1 MLQKNIT
8 FYDDKKILNL
18 ILKVNGSYC
27 NIDCDYCFE
36 KNKSLD
42 CNMQITSEYLLNLL
56 NNIEGK
62 IVVTFHGG
70 EPLTIGKDKFISL
83 LETIKPFYPHK
94 IMYIYL
100 QTNGLLLDK
109 EWIYILFEKYKNLN
123 IEISLSLDGTYCMN
137 SLRTDYNKKNTYKD
151 VINAYE
157 LLRENNI
164 SAGMLSVI
172 SKNSLPFYKEYIEII
187 ESIKNL
193 RFVKINPLFNMINN
207 HLTSDSITPTEFSN
221 FIIDITKLYIKKKLY
236 KRVAIEPIL
245 SIFQK
250 INNIESKYCNYNTN
264 KCYQF
269 ISLYSN
275 NIIGP
280 CDCFSTDD
288 FRINNDINLTLN
300 ENISHSIFNDDKIIK
315 NILEDCK
322 KCDIFCLCSGGCIS
336 QMYYLYKNKSLYQDY
351 CKSKMMLF
359 SFAKKIKV

>member
-1 MLQKNIT
+1 MLQENIT

-18 ILKVNGSYC
+18 ILKVNGSHC

-42 CNMQITSEYLLNLL
+42 DDMQIHPEYLLNFL
-56 NNIEGK
+56 NNITGK
-62 IVVTFHGG
+62 IALTFHGG
-70 EPLTIGKDKFISL
+70 EPLTIGKDKFINL
-83 LETIKPFYPHK
+83 LETIKPLYPDK
-94 IMYIYL
+94 IIHIYL
-100 QTNGLLLDK
+100 QTNGLLLDE
-109 EWIYILFEKYKNLN
+109 EWIYILFERYKNLN
-123 IEISLSLDGTYCMN
+123 IEISLSLDGSYNMN
-137 SLRTDYNKKNTYKD
+137 SLRKDFNNKNTYYNI
-151 VINAYE
+151 INSFK
-157 LLRENNI
+157 LLKENNI
-164 SAGMLSVI
+164 SVGMLSVI
-172 SKNSLPFYKEYIEII
+172 SKNSLPLYKEYIEII
-187 ESIKNL
+187 ESVDNIK
-193 RFVKINPLFNMINN
+193 FVKINPLFNMVDGKLTYNSINP
-207 HLTSDSITPTEFSN
+207 IEFSN
-221 FIIDITKLYIKKKLY
+221 FIINIIKLYIKKKLY
-236 KRVAIEPIL
+236 KKVAIEPIL
-245 SIFQK
+245 SIFQR

-336 QMYYLYKNKSLYQDY
+336 QRYYLYKNKSLYQDY

>member
-221 FIIDITKLYIKKKLY
+221 FIK
-236 KRVAIEPIL
+236 AI
-245 SIFQK
+245 
-250 INNIESKYCNYNTN
+250 Y
-264 KCYQF
+264 
-269 ISLYSN
+269 
-275 NIIGP
+275 
-280 CDCFSTDD
+280 
-288 FRINNDINLTLN
+288 
-300 ENISHSIFNDDKIIK
+300 
-315 NILEDCK
+315 
-322 KCDIFCLCSGGCIS
+322 
-336 QMYYLYKNKSLYQDY
+336 
-351 CKSKMMLF
+351 
-359 SFAKKIKV
+359 

>member
-42 CNMQITSEYLLNLL
+42 CNMQINPEYLLNFI
-56 NNIEGK
+56 NNVAGK
-62 IVVTFHGG
+62 IVLTFHGG
-70 EPLTIGKDKFISL
+70 EPLTIGKDKFINL
-83 LETIKPFYPHK
+83 LEIINPFYPHK

-123 IEISLSLDGTYCMN
+123 IDISLSLDGSYYMN
-137 SLRTDYNKKNTYKD
+137 SLRKDYNNKNTYYD
-151 VINAYE
+151 IINAYK
-157 LLRENNI
+157 LLKENNI

-172 SKNSLPFYKEYIEII
+172 SKNSLPLYKEYMEVIENI
-187 ESIKNL
+187 ENIK
-193 RFVKINPLFNMINN
+193 FVKINPLFNIVNGL
-207 HLTSDSITPTEFSN
+207 LTYNSITPIEFSS
-221 FIIDITKLYIKKKLY
+221 FIINIIKLYIKKKLY
-236 KRVAIEPIL
+236 KKVAIEPIL
-245 SIFQK
+245 SIFQR

-288 FRINNDINLTLN
+288 FRISNDINFSFN
-300 ENISHSIFNDDKIIK
+300 ENIFNSINSNNKIIK

-322 KCDIFCLCSGGCIS
+322 KCDLFSLCSGGCIS
-336 QMYYLYKNKSLYQDY
+336 QRYYFYKNKSLYKDY
-351 CKSKMMLF
+351 CKSKKMLF
-359 SFAKKIKV
+359 SFAKNFKV